1 MNNLVKFGVKIVQK
15 GYQMDQIAS
24 LCLAAEQM
32 GFDSFWVA
40 DHMYSW
46 GRKPTNEP
54 ALECWTLLSALSTMT
69 KTVRLGSLVVCQL
82 LRHPALLAKMTS
94 TLDVLSGGRLNFG
107 IGACGPS
114 TPTELRGFG
123 LPFPKR
129 AERLERLGE
138 TLEIL
143 KSMWTKERTN
153 YSGKHFILTDVLN
166 SPKPVQKP
174 HPPILIGGEREDIL
188 KLAAKYADLWN
199 CRRLGLE
206 EFGIKANH
214 LNSYCSS
221 NGRTSSTLVKSWQG
235 SIMIARSDLELQEK
249 MKRYPPEEGMMIGT
263 PEDITEKIRGYVDA
277 EAGYFMF
284 HFQDDSNNQSLEL
297 FADHVMTN
305 F

>member
-1 MNNLVKFGVKIVQK
+1 
-15 GYQMDQIAS
+15 MDQIAS

-235 SIMIARSDLELQEK
+235 SIMIARNDLELQEK